1 MTGKFYLFSQ
11 WLKNHR
17 IEISIFFL
25 AFGTRFLYAVLV
37 QIFFGSHGFIAYK
50 DAEVLYLGGA
60 NNFLEHSVFS
70 INSFPPYLPDV
81 YRTPL
86 YTFFVASFLW
96 LKLPFFGIIA
106 TQNFLAG
113 IISILVY
120 RIGQLLFSSKRV
132 GLLAAVATSLEPL
145 SIYWNNL
152 LMSDYLFTFFFILGC
167 YKLFQ
172 KNYPVFGLL
181 LGLAT
186 LVRPI
191 GLYFFWILLLAAIIN
206 EFWGQGNLFK
216 LSWRKFL
223 LAMILFIIVLFP
235 WMARNKILFDT
246 WQLSSA
252 FWYNLYL
259 RPMNEFVQTQ
269 GFSLPMPIAPS
280 DYPNPETFIYSFQ
293 SVAFYKQQFME
304 IFKKYPLQYSQF
316 HLGLSVKSLLANQ
329 YNYLANYVLRP
340 ELPALFY
347 GGRNKLIMAAVA
359 IGGLAW
365 SLLYLLMFLSFL
377 HRSSRVFLAA
387 FLVILAL
394 VALSLGVLGGGK
406 DADMSR
412 YLLPLAPFVFLFAG
426 SGIKDFYLRLK
437 RTAAGN

>member
-1 MTGKFYLFSQ
+1 MF
-11 WLKNHR
+11 
-17 IEISIFFL
+17 
-25 AFGTRFLYAVLV
+25 
-37 QIFFGSHGFIAYK
+37 
-50 DAEVLYLGGA
+50 
-60 NNFLEHSVFS
+60 
-70 INSFPPYLPDV
+70 
-81 YRTPL
+81 
-86 YTFFVASFLW
+86 
-96 LKLPFFGIIA
+96 
-106 TQNFLAG
+106 
-113 IISILVY
+113 
-120 RIGQLLFSSKRV
+120 
-132 GLLAAVATSLEPL
+132 
-145 SIYWNNL
+145 
-152 LMSDYLFTFFFILGC
+152 DYLFIFFFILGC

-340 ELPALFY
+340 ELPALFS
-347 GGRNKLIMAAVA
+347 GGRNGLIMAAVA